1 MESKKD
7 LLAAIH
13 YLYADILELQFEAET
28 PATRRRWT
36 EIQRADQAGGDS
48 LILAFKA
55 SFTFYKNA
63 IPALVELGVGTPIT
77 WMRDL
82 LDKRDRPAACVA
94 ALADLERAKGLLCK
108 SGSRVSRATETEL
121 AEYMAK
127 GIALMGMDET
137 RTAAGNRRPS

>member
-13 YLYADILELQFEAET
+13 YLHADILELQFEAET
-28 PATRRRWT
+28 TATRRRW
-36 EIQRADQAGGDS
+36 EELQRADQPGQGW
-48 LILAFKA
+48 ILAFK
-55 SFTFYKNA
+55 SGLTFYKFV
-63 IPALVELGVGTPIT
+63 IPALVELGIGTPVA

-94 ALADLERAKGLLCK
+94 ALVDLERAEGLLSE
-108 SGSRVSRATETEL
+108 SGPRVSRATETKV

-127 GIALMGMDET
+127 GIALMGTDET
-137 RTAAGNRRPS
+137 RTGAGNRRPR